1 MIYTNPIIQSDYSD
15 PDVIRTGDDFFMVAS
30 SFNHT
35 PGVPILHSKNLVNW
49 ELINYV
55 YDTIPYDRFDSV
67 CHGDGAWAPSIRF
80 HNGLYYVMIPFP
92 DEGIFVSWA
101 ENPYAKWSPLH
112 LLIPGKGL
120 EDPCPI
126 WDGGKCYVAVGFA
139 KSRAGFNSCIGVYEV
154 SEDLTKVLSDGYKIV
169 YDGHNDNPTI
179 EGPKFNVRNGYYYIM
194 APAGS
199 VKGGWQTALRSKNI
213 YGPYESKIVLM
224 QGDTL
229 INGPHQGALIDLD
242 DNDNWAFIHFQD
254 MRAYGRILHLEPVMW
269 YNDWPLP
276 GRVADPLLCGTP
288 VASHDYLVD
297 VEDKAYIPSSD
308 DFKSNKLSLIWQ
320 TPANKKD
327 GWYYLNNGLVLNC
340 VNGDIKPLHLL
351 PNHFMQ
357 KVMFLEFDVEAKV
370 EINLINDGDEV
381 GLSMMGQSYAYICIV
396 RRNGINYLEV
406 REGSF
411 NTDDNVLVSKEYKE
425 KEICFNISA
434 TNSNIYDLDYKLG
447 YNNEYLYNS
456 KAVAGRWIGSKIGI
470 YARGFESNG
479 NAVIKYI
486 KHEKK

>member
-92 DEGIFVSWA
+92 DEGIFVSWTD
-101 ENPYAKWSPLH
+101 NPYNKWSSLH

-213 YGPYESKIVLM
+213 YGPYESKIVLI

-269 YNDWPLP
+269 HNDWPLI
-276 GRVADPLLCGTP
+276 GKVADPLLCGTP
-288 VASHDYLVD
+288 VASHSYLVD
-297 VEDKAYIPSSD
+297 VEDKCFIPSSD

-327 GWYYLNNGLVLNC
+327 GWYKLNNGLVLNC
-340 VNGDIKPLHLL
+340 VNGDIKSLHLL

-357 KVMFLEFDVEAKV
+357 KVMFLEFNVEAMV
-370 EINLINDGDEV
+370 ELNLINDGDEV
-381 GLSMMGQSYAYICIV
+381 GLSMMGQNYSYICVV
-396 RRNGINYLEV
+396 RRNGRNYLEV

-411 NTDDNVLVSKEYKE
+411 NADENILVSKEYKE
-425 KEICFNISA
+425 KEIGFNISA
-434 TNSNIYDLDYKLG
+434 TNSNIYDLNYSLG

-456 KAVAGRWIGSKIGI
+456 KADAGRWIGSKIGV
-470 YARGFESNG
+470 YARGLESNG
-479 NAVIKYI
+479 NAVIKYF